1 MQISENTDFGLRVAV
16 MRLQRDENAPAFTLY
31 PMIHLGERRL
41 YETVRDEFRSHD
53 LLICEGASG
62 RAVRRLAQVYL
73 QAARNRRSDLVLQNS
88 VLGIRDLAIPYR
100 IADLPAEE
108 LDRLW
113 AKVPFW
119 ERWAMELGALAYGL
133 LWRYY
138 GGSFAMQKLTPV
150 EDRQEGFF
158 DDLPGYDALQEAWDA
173 VLVAALDKAVAEGP
187 RRVAVLYGAYHMR
200 AVIRCLMGTHG
211 YRIANARWL
220 TVVTY

>member
-138 GGSFAMQKLTPV
+138 GGSFALHERPGTPSSWPRSTRRSRKGHGASPCSM
-150 EDRQEGFF
+150 EHITCA
-158 DDLPGYDALQEAWDA
+158 PSS
-173 VLVAALDKAVAEGP
+173 AA
-187 RRVAVLYGAYHMR
+187 
-200 AVIRCLMGTHG
+200 
-211 YRIANARWL
+211 
-220 TVVTY
+220 

>member
-138 GGSFAMQKLTPV
+138 GGSFALH
-150 EDRQEGFF
+150 
-158 DDLPGYDALQEAWDA
+158 EARDA

>member
-108 LDRLW
+108 FDRLW

-138 GGSFAMQKLTPV
+138 GGSFAMRKLTPV

-158 DDLPGYDALQEAWDA
+158 RGTTPCMRSGTPSSWPRSTRRSRKGHGASPCSMEHITCAPSS
-173 VLVAALDKAVAEGP
+173 AA
-187 RRVAVLYGAYHMR
+187 
-200 AVIRCLMGTHG
+200 
-211 YRIANARWL
+211 
-220 TVVTY
+220 